1 MNGETG
7 TFADIF
13 IETDRNFTT
22 TYTTIFSVKKI
33 NIVHNFTMNFMR
45 FNVYGGIS
53 SSGHV

>member
-53 SSGHV
+53 SSGYV